1 MVSIFEKEPKIGELI
16 ASNSNAN
23 RIWKFALDLEGLN
36 RNAGMH
42 AAGVVISNEEL
53 WNKTPLFRQPNAEED
68 HFVTQYSLK
77 YLEDVDLIKF
87 DFLGLKTLTVIDNA
101 VKLVKKRFGK
111 EIIWEQVNKNDPK
124 TYETIS
130 SGQTLGLFQIESEG
144 MQKVGADM
152 RPDCFE
158 DIIAMISLYRPG
170 PMDLIPDFI
179 KRKHGLEPITYIFP
193 ELQPIL
199 EPTYGV
205 IVYQEQVMQIV
216 QTIGGFSLGGADLV
230 RRAMGKK
237 DEKKLAHMR
246 EQYLNGAKE
255 LGFDVAKADEL
266 FDLIMKFASYGFNKS
281 HAAAYS
287 MITFQTAYLKTY
299 YPAEFMAALLTS
311 EEGNTDKISKNL
323 PPDRA

>member
-1 MVSIFEKEPKIGELI
+1 MCSSDLAEADAMAKLIPDELGITLEQAFEKEPKIGELI

-193 ELQPIL
+193 ELEPIL

-205 IVYQEQVMQIV
+205 IVYQEQVMR
-216 QTIGGFSLGGADLV
+216 S
-230 RRAMGKK
+230 
-237 DEKKLAHMR
+237 EEH
-246 EQYLNGAKE
+246 
-255 LGFDVAKADEL
+255 
-266 FDLIMKFASYGFNKS
+266 
-281 HAAAYS
+281 
-287 MITFQTAYLKTY
+287 
-299 YPAEFMAALLTS
+299 TS
-311 EEGNTDKISKNL
+311 ELQS
-323 PPDRA
+323 R